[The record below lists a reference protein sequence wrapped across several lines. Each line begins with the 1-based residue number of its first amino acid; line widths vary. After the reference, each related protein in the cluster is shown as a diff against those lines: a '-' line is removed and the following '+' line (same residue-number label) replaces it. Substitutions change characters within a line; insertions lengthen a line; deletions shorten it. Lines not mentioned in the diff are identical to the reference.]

1 MPTTRATPPRAA
13 TRRRRPQPIA
23 RERTGSRDRPPAR
36 RRTRGALRPSRRP
49 AASVRACPGLLTVD
63 APVPL
68 WRPASGAPGSVVAVT
83 SRRGGISGAPFDTL
97 NLGRSTADDPDAV
110 TENRRRVLASLDV
123 EHVATAG
130 QVHGADVAVVRE
142 PDFIARST
150 RWSRTSPVSPSP
162 SPRPTVCPFCSFPPA
177 PSARRTP
184 AGAER
189 WPASRA
195 PPYGHSDASP
205 TRRPTRFMSTWAR
218 ASAHAVIESVTTSP
232 RAFPD
237 AAVVRDDAGARVDLA
252 ARRTSRGSS
261 PPACAPNGSPIRPA
275 ARRATSSDCFPPAR
289 RRAHGDRHW
298 GVAAL
303 L

>member
-1 MPTTRATPPRAA
+1 VSWT
-13 TRRRRPQPIA
+13 
-23 RERTGSRDRPPAR
+23 
-36 RRTRGALRPSRRP
+36 
-49 AASVRACPGLLTVD
+49 LTVD

-142 PDFIARST
+142 PGLHREVDALVTHVPRLALAVTAADCLPILF
-150 RWSRTSPVSPSP
+150 VSSGAVGAAH
-162 SPRPTVCPFCSFPPA
+162 SGWRGTLAGVA
-177 PSARRTP
+177 SATLRALGRV
-184 AGAER
+184 AD
-189 WPASRA
+189 A
-195 PPYGHSDASP
+195 PP
-205 TRRPTRFMSTWAR
+205 
-218 ASAHAVIESVTTSP
+218 HAVHVYLGPCIGPCCYRVGDDVAA
-232 RAFPD
+232 RFPD

-252 ARRTSRGSS
+252 AAVRLELVAAGVRPERITD
-261 PPACAPNGSPIRPA
+261 PPAC
-275 ARRATSSDCFPPAR
+275 TSCNVEDCFSHR
-289 RRAHGDRHW
+289 RDGGRTGRHW